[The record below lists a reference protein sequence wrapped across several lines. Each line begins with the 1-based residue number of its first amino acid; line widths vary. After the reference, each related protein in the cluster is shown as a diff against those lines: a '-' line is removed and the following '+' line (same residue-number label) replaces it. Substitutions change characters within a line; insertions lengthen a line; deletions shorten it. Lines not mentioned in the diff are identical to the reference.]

1 MFFGKEIPILAM
13 TTQALAT
20 GVYFASFLLC
30 VRWLAFSDDG
40 GTLRKNID
48 RPMLIM
54 FIISIILFAL
64 SVTDFSL
71 SLRSTLLASQGIHN
85 LLFVGTI
92 TVRNSRIES
101 SSRCRSQPPPG
112 FY

>member
-1 MFFGKEIPILAM
+1 MFFTQISIIAM
-13 TTQALAT
+13 TTQALVT

-30 VRWLAFSDDG
+30 IRWIAFPDDG
-40 GTLRKNID
+40 GMQRKNIG
-48 RPMLIM
+48 RPTSIM
-54 FIISIILFAL
+54 FIISILLFAL

-71 SLRSTLLASQGIHN
+71 SLRSTLLASQGIN
-85 LLFVGTI
+85 SLLFVGTI

-101 SSRCRSQPPPG
+101 SSRCRSQIHPG